1 MGPLSVTAPA
11 EPLPA
16 EFEEFMQN
24 TGNEGVILVSFGT
37 VLGNVEEKKTGVAG
51 KCLVQ
56 SASKGF
62 METSKGYFIRYAK
75 SEGETLEYNLTL

>member
-37 VLGNVEEKKTGVAG
+37 VLGNVEEKKLALLANALSRVPQ
-51 KCLVQ
+51 KVLWKLQ
-56 SASKGF
+56 KGILCV
-62 METSKGYFIRYAK
+62 MQNQEKPSSII
-75 SEGETLEYNLTL
+75 

>member
-24 TGNEGVILVSFGT
+24 TAGNEGVILVSFGT
-37 VLGNVEEKKTGVAG
+37 VLGNVEEKKLALLANALSRVPQ
-51 KCLVQ
+51 KVLWKLQ
-56 SASKGF
+56 KGILCV
-62 METSKGYFIRYAK
+62 MQNQKEKPSSVI
-75 SEGETLEYNLTL
+75 

>member
-1 MGPLSVTAPA
+1 MDPLSVTAPA

-37 VLGNVEEKKTGVAG
+37 ILGNVEEKKLALLANALSRVPQ
-51 KCLVQ
+51 KVLWKLQ
-56 SASKGF
+56 KGILCV
-62 METSKGYFIRYAK
+62 MQNQKEKPSSVI
-75 SEGETLEYNLTL
+75 